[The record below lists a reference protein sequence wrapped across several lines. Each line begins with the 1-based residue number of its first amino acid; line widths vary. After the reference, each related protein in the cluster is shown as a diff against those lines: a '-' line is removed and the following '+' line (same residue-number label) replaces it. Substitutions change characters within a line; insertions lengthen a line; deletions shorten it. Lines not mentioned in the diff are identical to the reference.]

1 MPRYRTAYP
10 PEFRRQMVDLV
21 RSGRTPEE
29 LAREFEP
36 TAQSISTWVK
46 QAERDAGKRTDG
58 PTSADRESWLAFA
71 VRTIACVRSAT
82 SWQRRQPGSRGR
94 ARRARTGLPVHE
106 RAPGHVSHSYNG
118 PRPEGF
124 GLGLLRLAEPTS
136 FGSGDRRRRADAP
149 HPHSPRWIA
158 WNLWRAARSW
168 PKLKADGLSVG
179 RKRIARLMRAAGI
192 AGVSRRRSAPIT
204 TRQATDHHPASDLVR
219 RNFMAERP
227 NELWVADITF
237 LPTLAGFLYLAVV
250 LDAWSRRIVGWAFSA
265 DLKTRVVLD
274 ALDMALVAR
283 KPDNVVHHSDR
294 GSQYTSVAFG
304 NRCKEAGVRPSTGS
318 VGDAYD
324 NAMCESFFATLEC
337 ELIDRRRFRSHSE
350 ARMAVFQFIE
360 GFYNPSRRH
369 SALGYLSPIEYER
382 KNDGLGKPA

>member
-1 MPRYRTAYP
+1 MPRFRTAYP

-46 QAERDAGKRTDG
+46 QADRDAGKRIDG
-58 PTSADRESWLAFA
+58 PTSAEREELARLRRESHRLRQERDILA
-71 VRTIACVRSAT
+71 
-82 SWQRRQPGSRGR
+82 RRRPSSRGR

-106 RAPGHVSHSYNG
+106 RAPGPVSHSHNG

-124 GLGLLRLAEPTS
+124 GLGLLRLAKPAG
-136 FGSGDRRRRADAP
+136 FGASDRRRRSDASYP
-149 HPHSPRWIA
+149 HGPRRIA
-158 WNLWRAARSW
+158 WNLWRAACPRRAEGQW
-168 PKLKADGLSVG
+168 PPVG

-192 AGVSRRRSAPIT
+192 AGVSRRRSTPIT

-227 NELWVADITF
+227 NALWVAD
-237 LPTLAGFLYLAVV
+237 LPTSAGFLYLAVV

-274 ALDMALVAR
+274 ALDMTLVAR
-283 KPDNVVHHSDR
+283 KPGNVVHHSD
-294 GSQYTSVAFG
+294 SQRITA
-304 NRCKEAGVRPSTGS
+304 
-318 VGDAYD
+318 
-324 NAMCESFFATLEC
+324 SFRTA
-337 ELIDRRRFRSHSE
+337 
-350 ARMAVFQFIE
+350 
-360 GFYNPSRRH
+360 
-369 SALGYLSPIEYER
+369 
-382 KNDGLGKPA
+382 